1 MENLVRR
8 IIASITLRAKKFA
21 KDTNGNIGILF
32 GLSAIPVFLA
42 AGCAIDYARIANA
55 KTNLVASLD
64 SSALYAAA
72 ITDKT
77 EAQMKDLA
85 RLHLNRNYT
94 NTSDA
99 ALSAFDLHNFADRVE
114 ATGTVKV
121 KTWFMSVGGISNV
134 DVNASSQV
142 MKSGTS
148 IEVSLV
154 LDVTAS
160 MNTSVG
166 SGTKISNLRDAA
178 NNFVDKVVSSDQTQY
193 YSKVALIPF
202 SVGVNMGSSANADAA
217 RGTLTAGTCSMPGC
231 AKYQFNFGGVPLP
244 YGGTYSITNC
254 VTERTGAQKY
264 TDADV
269 SSNPVGRHYAA
280 APPAYANDTDICN
293 GIQPLVPLTSDR
305 TVLHNAIDALVPGGG
320 TAGQVGMAWGW
331 YTISP
336 TFGLWTGSS
345 VPAAYPT
352 ASDNLKKIAVFMT
365 DGDFTASYCDGV
377 LILHSIVCGGAT
389 NGDPTDQA
397 LSLCSAM
404 KAKGIT
410 IYTIGFDLGHS
421 LPAARTFMANC
432 ATDSNKAFDA
442 ANSADLNAAFAAI
455 AKNLMELRVSR

>member
-85 RLHLNRNYT
+85 KVYLNRNYT

-99 ALSAFDLHNFADRVE
+99 ALTAFDLHNFTDRVE

-121 KTWFMSVGGISNV
+121 KTWFMSVGGVTNV
-134 DVNASSQV
+134 DVNASSQI

-154 LDVTAS
+154 LDVTGS
-160 MNTSVG
+160 MNASVG

-178 NNFVDKVVSSDQTQY
+178 NSFVDTVVWSQQTPY
-193 YSKVALIPF
+193 YSKVAIIPF
-202 SVGVNMGSSANADAA
+202 SYGVNMGASANAA
-217 RGTLTAGTCSMPGC
+217 RGPLTAGTCSSPGC
-231 AKYQFNFGGVPLP
+231 AYYQFNFGGG
-244 YGGTYSITNC
+244 YAGTYPGTNC

-264 TDADV
+264 TDAAV
-269 SSNPVGRHYAA
+269 SSNPVGRYYAS
-280 APPAYANDTDICN
+280 NTSSCDV
-293 GIQPLVPLTSDR
+293 IQPLLPLTSDK
-305 TVLHNAIDALVPGGG
+305 TVLHNTINALVAGGG

-336 TFGLWTGSS
+336 TFGLWSGSS

-352 ASDNLKKIAVFMT
+352 AGDKLKKIAVFMT
-365 DGDFTASYCDGV
+365 DGLFTATYCNGV
-377 LILHSIVCGGAT
+377 LYGYACSGAS

-410 IYTIGFDLGHS
+410 IYTIGFDL
-421 LPAARTFMANC
+421 AASGPKAIDFMHNC
-432 ATDSNKAFDA
+432 ATDSKKAFLADDGT
-442 ANSADLNAAFAAI
+442 DLNAAFAAI